1 MSKLLIILLFA
12 LVQNLQSDGIEVYDI
27 SNWRNL
33 ILSIN
38 IFVLDVKAG
47 EEFYIQLTGN
57 FLLGCNWKLT
67 NYDNITDAL
76 DDFGKKGESWK
87 SESG

>member
-1 MSKLLIILLFA
+1 MSKLLIRLLFA
-12 LVQNLQSDGIEVYDI
+12 LVQNLQSDGIEVYDT

-38 IFVLDVKAG
+38 IF

-67 NYDNITDAL
+67 NYENITDAL
-76 DDFGKKGESWK
+76 DYFGKKGESWK